1 MTPLSDHVLC
11 EVRDSQFGSVLLIL
25 LISWSRFGSLTFE
38 IKGLILGHVMA
49 VRQFPPHN
57 DRSNPHH
64 SFQFPNLLH
73 HPTMTRSYDYDDSD
87 TETISAFMSWLSHGQ
102 S

>member
-25 LISWSRFGSLTFE
+25 LISWSRFESLTFE
-38 IKGLILGHVMA
+38 MKGLILGHVMA

-57 DRSNPHH
+57 DRSNPH
-64 SFQFPNLLH
+64 QFPIPKL
-73 HPTMTRSYDYDDSD
+73 TASSYDDSV
-87 TETISAFMSWLSHGQ
+87 LRLR
-102 S
+102 